1 LRKSTER
8 RIEAKIRD
16 YFIEINLEKRTL
28 THNCDDWRKGLG
40 IRRIC
45 KHIGKLFLQLPSETS
60 TSILEDMIKEKDKRR
75 FHVPLNSS

>member
-1 LRKSTER
+1 MRKSTER

-60 TSILEDMIKEKDKRR
+60 TSILEDMIKEKDKWR